1 MTGVM
6 YRGDSSGKR
15 YDIYHNWSGA
25 IFQGTAISR
34 VENRSFAGEYVI
46 YPESFYFRMK
56 YLLLAFFTLLTAL
69 FYSCGQPLPADVVSA
84 EKSLPDKIDFNL
96 HVRPILSDRCF
107 ACHGPDK
114 NSRKADLR
122 LDTEEGAF
130 AALDSLNTHFPIVP
144 GDVGRSMVVQRMVS
158 TDPEFQ
164 MPPPESN
171 LTVTPEEVATIAK
184 WIRQG
189 AKWKNHW
196 AFIPPEKHPIPSV
209 KNTAWPVNEIDRFV
223 LAKLEKENI
232 QPSPQADKETLLRRI
247 TFDLTGLPPTV
258 AEIDAFL
265 ADDSPEAYE
274 KVVDRLFAS
283 PRYGEQ
289 MAVEWLDLARYA
301 DTHGYQ
307 ADYYRPH
314 WPWRDWVIRSLN
326 ANMPYDQFV
335 SWQLAGDLFP
345 NPSREQLL
353 ATGFNRNHAQN
364 AEGGIVQEEFR
375 VEYVADRTQT
385 FATAFLGLTMQCAR
399 CHDHKYDPISQKE
412 FYGLFSFFNNVPE
425 AGQITWN
432 TSDMPGPVM
441 LLADQEKE
449 DQIAFIRRQ
458 VTQQEEA
465 IATYKQNQ
473 LAMFEKWFDREK
485 PVSIPA
491 APKGQ
496 MAEFPLENATNERIP
511 NKINPSLPGKIT
523 DPVTDRIAIEPV
535 ITVKGKHG
543 NGLKLSGDNALTF
556 PGVGRFSR
564 SEPFSVGLWVNIPA
578 ELKEGVIF
586 HGNKGAALY
595 TFKGYQV
602 SVENHRLDVRLAHD
616 FPSNAIQLLSKTD
629 FPRNQWFHLMLTYD
643 GSSRAAGVKLYL
655 DGQEMPMETT
665 RDHLVK
671 DIVFHPSTPG
681 GGYIDTYLKVG
692 ARWRS
697 RGLSNGSVDDI
708 AVFGRALSP
717 AEIRALYEGKPQ
729 VFTTYNEETKP
740 ALFEYFLQNHDPGY
754 QTMADSLARIR
765 RKEVQAVEEVQEIM
779 VMGEMNP
786 PRQTYLLAR
795 GAYDAH
801 TDSLLPHTPAAIKA
815 FDPKEAPNRL
825 GLAKW
830 LFDPQNPLPARV
842 TVNRYWQLF
851 FGRGIVVTAEDFGSQ
866 GKLPS
871 HPELLDW
878 LAREFMDSGWDI
890 KAIQRKMVMSATY
903 RQQSHADEILRE
915 KDPDN
920 LLLARGPKSRLTAE
934 MLRDQALA
942 ASGLLT
948 DKMGGPP
955 VRPYQPDGLWDF
967 NRMAG
972 GYQQSH
978 GEDLYR
984 RSLYTFLK
992 RTIPPPLMNTFDA
1005 PNRSYCVV
1013 RRQKTTTP
1021 LQALVLM
1028 NDPQFLEPARVLAA
1042 KVLHE
1047 NPVPTE
1053 AISAAFRRLTSRKP
1067 SEKELALLKDMF
1079 DKNLMKY
1086 RQNPQKA
1093 EGLLQ
1098 TGEFPADSLSEQEAI
1113 AAMTL
1118 VTTTIMNFDASQ
1130 MER

>member
-1 MTGVM
+1 
-6 YRGDSSGKR
+6 
-15 YDIYHNWSGA
+15 
-25 IFQGTAISR
+25 
-34 VENRSFAGEYVI
+34 
-46 YPESFYFRMK
+46 MK
-56 YLLLAFFTLLTAL
+56 YPLSACFSLVAACFF
-69 FYSCGQPLPADVVSA
+69 FSCSQPLPPDVISA
-84 EKSLPDKIDFNL
+84 QKSLPDNIDFNL

-107 ACHGPDK
+107 ACHGPDQ

-130 AALDSLNTHFPIVP
+130 SALDSLNAHFPIVP
-144 GDVGRSMVVQRMVS
+144 GDIGRSVVLQRMIS

-184 WIRQG
+184 WIQQG

-196 AFIPPEKHPIPSV
+196 AFIPPQKYPLPSV
-209 KNTAWPVNEIDRFV
+209 KNTGWPINEIDHFV
-223 LAKLEKENI
+223 LARLEYENLP
-232 QPSPQADKETLLRRI
+232 PSPEADKETLLRRLS
-247 TFDLTGLPPTV
+247 FDLTGLPPSLE
-258 AEIDAFL
+258 EIDAFL
-265 ADDSPEAYE
+265 ADTSPDAYE
-274 KVVDRLFAS
+274 KVVDRLLAS

-314 WPWRDWVIRSLN
+314 WLWRDWVVTSLN
-326 ANMPYDQFV
+326 DNMPYDQFV

-364 AEGGIVQEEFR
+364 AEGGIIQEEFR

-441 LLADQEKE
+441 LLADEEKE
-449 DQIAFIRRQ
+449 EQIAFIRRQ
-458 VTQQEEA
+458 VAQQEA
-465 IATYKQNQ
+465 DIAMLKNHRQTD
-473 LAMFEKWFDREK
+473 FEKWFDREK
-485 PVSIPA
+485 SITIPA
-491 APKGQ
+491 NPKGQ
-496 MAEFPLENATNERIP
+496 IAGFSLENVSNEKIA
-511 NKINPSLPGKIT
+511 NKINPSQPGKIT
-523 DPVTDRIAIEPV
+523 DPVTDRIANETPTV
-535 ITVKGKHG
+535 IKGKNG
-543 NGLKLSGDNALTF
+543 NGLKLSGDNALAF

-564 SEPFSVGLWVNIPA
+564 SEPFSVGLWVNIPP
-578 ELKEGVIF
+578 ELNNGVIF

-602 SVENHRLDVRLAHD
+602 SVENNCLDVRLAHD
-616 FPSNAIQLLSKTD
+616 FPANAIHLLSKTD
-629 FPRNQWFHLMLTYD
+629 IPCDQWCHLMLTYD
-643 GSSRAAGVKLYL
+643 GSSRASGVKLYL
-655 DGQEMPMETT
+655 NGEETEMETK

-671 DIVFHPSTPG
+671 DMIFHPAQAG

-697 RGLSNGSVDDI
+697 RGLSDGSVDEI
-708 AVFGRALSP
+708 AVYDRALHSI
-717 AEIRALYEGKPQ
+717 EIKALFEDKPQ
-729 VFTTYNEETKP
+729 VVTSLTQETRP
-740 ALFEYFLQNHDPGY
+740 ALFEYFLQHQDAGY
-754 QTMADSLARIR
+754 KTMTDSLLRFR
-765 RKEVQAVEEVQEIM
+765 RAEVLAVEKLQEIM
-779 VMGEMNP
+779 VMEEMNP

-795 GAYDAH
+795 GAYDAP
-801 TDSLLPHTPAAIKA
+801 TDSLSPATPSAVKA
-815 FDPKEAPNRL
+815 FDPKVPPNRL

-851 FGRGIVVTAEDFGSQ
+851 FGRGIVVTAEDFGNQ
-866 GKLPS
+866 GKLPT

-878 LAREFMDSGWDI
+878 LAREFMDSGWNV
-890 KAIQRKMVMSATY
+890 KAIHRKMVMSATY
-903 RQQSHADEILRE
+903 RQQSDANETLRE

-920 LLLARGPKSRLTAE
+920 QLLARGPKSRLTAE

-948 DKMGGPP
+948 GKIGGPP
-955 VRPYQPDGLWDF
+955 VKPYQPDGLWDF
-967 NRMAG
+967 NQMAG

-978 GEDLYR
+978 GDDLYR

-1013 RRQKTTTP
+1013 RRQNTTTP

-1047 NPVPTE
+1047 NPDKSD
-1053 AISAAFRRLTSRKP
+1053 AISAAFRSLTSRKP
-1067 SEKELALLKDMF
+1067 AEKELALLKDMF
-1079 DKNLMKY
+1079 DKNLEKY
-1086 RQNPQKA
+1086 RQNPQKVA
-1093 EGLLQ
+1093 GLLN
-1098 TGEFPADSLSEQEAI
+1098 TGEFPADVFSEPEAV
-1113 AAMTL
+1113 AAMMI